1 MKKRIIEFSE
11 NRIIIHRI
19 IVAYNDDEEL
29 DAAIENSDGYD
40 IDEVVGNIGCY
51 VTVLDVDRDYDAY
64 SDSIEFVGDF
74 NVE

>member
-1 MKKRIIEFSE
+1 MKKRIVEFSE
-11 NRIIIHRI
+11 TRIVTHYIT
-19 IVAYNDDEEL
+19 VAYNDDKEL

-40 IDEVVGNIGCY
+40 IDEVVGNMGCY